1 MASCDVEVDVY
12 FLPTD
17 DGGKSNPVFSGYR
30 PQFYFAYEHF
40 AADFRFP
47 DSSLVEPGRR
57 ARAEVRFAAPSYLA
71 GRLGL
76 ASPFLVREGA
86 RIVAYGAVT
95 RLVDLPASATAAD
108 ENSN

>member
-17 DGGKSNPVFSGYR
+17 DGGKSSPVFSGYR
-30 PQFYFAYEHF
+30 PQFYFAYEHW
-40 AADFRFP
+40 AAEFRFP
-47 DSSLVEPGRR
+47 DSSSVEPGQR
-57 ARAEVRFAAPSYLA
+57 ARAEVRFAAPSYLV

-95 RLVDLPASATAAD
+95 RLVDLPAAAIP
-108 ENSN
+108 ENEMSN